1 MTAESIP
8 QTRHAVPRTVWAL
21 GFVSMFMDL
30 SSEMIHALL
39 PVFLVST
46 LGASAI
52 LVGIIEGL
60 GEGATAITKI
70 FSGAISDWLGKRK
83 LLTVIGY
90 AMGAASKP
98 FFAVATTPFD
108 VLWARL
114 ADRIGKGIRGAP
126 RDALV
131 ADVTPPDARGAAF
144 GLRQSLDTIGA
155 FSGPLLAM
163 ALLALLADVRTV
175 FWIALIPGMLSV
187 LVLIAFVRDPT
198 PTTTAARSKAPLA
211 WARLRGIGRAYWI
224 VVAIGVVFTFGRFSE
239 AFLVL
244 RGQDAGL
251 ALALLP
257 GILIAMNVVYAASAW
272 PAGWL
277 SDRIDRRLVLA
288 AGLGALVVA
297 DVVLALCDS
306 VAGVLLGVGL
316 WGLHMGLTQG
326 LLAAMIADTAPPDLR
341 GTAFGLFNVVTGM
354 VLFLASLLAGV
365 LWETVGHGA
374 TFLAGAAFAAIAAAA
389 LMLLRGDLLR
399 GEGAE

>member
-1 MTAESIP
+1 MTAASDSA
-8 QTRHAVPRTVWAL
+8 TRHTVPRTVWAL
-21 GFVSMFMDL
+21 GLVSMFMDM

-39 PVFLVST
+39 PVFLVGT

-52 LVGIIEGL
+52 LVGIIEGI

-90 AMGAASKP
+90 GMGAASKP
-98 FFAVATTPFD
+98 FFAIAMTPFE
-108 VLWARL
+108 VLAARL
-114 ADRIGKGIRGAP
+114 VDRIGKGIRGAP

-131 ADVTPPDARGAAF
+131 ADVTPAHARGAAF

-163 ALLALLADVRTV
+163 ALLALFADVRMV
-175 FWIALIPGMLSV
+175 FWIALIPGVICVLI
-187 LVLIAFVRDPT
+187 LVLFVREPES
-198 PTTTAARSKAPLA
+198 TATATKPAAAQFA
-211 WARLRGIGRAYWI
+211 WSRLRGIGRAYWT
-224 VVAIGVVFTFGRFSE
+224 VVAIGIVFTFARFSE

-251 ALALLP
+251 TLALLP
-257 GILIAMNVVYAASAW
+257 GVLIAMNVVYAASAW

-288 AGLGALVVA
+288 VGLGALIVA
-297 DVVLALCDS
+297 DLMLAAWNS
-306 VAGVLLGVGL
+306 VPGLLLGVSF

-326 LLAAMIADTAPPDLR
+326 LLAAMIADTAPADLR
-341 GTAFGLFNVVTGM
+341 GTAFGLFNVVTGVM
-354 VLFLASLLAGV
+354 MFLASALAGV
-365 LWETVGHGA
+365 LWETVGHDA
-374 TFLAGAAFAAIAAAA
+374 TFVAGAVFAGLSATA
-389 LMLLRGDLLR
+389 LVLLRR
-399 GEGAE
+399 RAE